1 MTRFADR
8 SEAGR
13 ALARALAGYRGRDVL
28 VLGLPRGGIPVAYQV
43 AGALGAPL
51 DVLVVRKLG
60 VPYQPELAFGAI
72 GEGGVRVLN
81 DRVLRRIEVS
91 VENLAAV
98 EDAERSELDRRVNL
112 YRGGRPGLPLAGRVV
127 LIVDDGFATGATAR
141 AAALVARAQ
150 GAASVV
156 LAAPIGA
163 PDTVAALR
171 EVADDVVCLGTP
183 RGFSAVGQGYDD
195 FSQTSDEEVGALLRA
210 AHREGR
216 TARAPET
223 GQ

>member
-1 MTRFADR
+1 MMRFADR
-8 SEAGR
+8 ADAGR
-13 ALARALAGYRGRDVL
+13 QLASALAGHRGRDVL

-43 AGALGAPL
+43 ATALGAPL

-91 VENLAAV
+91 AEDLAAV
-98 EDAERSELDRRVNL
+98 EDAERIELDRRVRL

-150 GAASVV
+150 GAATVV

-163 PDTVAALR
+163 PETVASLR
-171 EVADDVVCLGTP
+171 GVADDVVCLVTP
-183 RGFSAVGQGYDD
+183 RGFTAVGQGYDD
-195 FSQTSDEEVGALLRA
+195 FSQTSDAEVCSLLQA
-210 AHREGR
+210 AHR
-216 TARAPET
+216 TPET